1 MQYNTGN
8 NTVFFSVCSKQT
20 LTSVLLTII
29 LIIDN
34 IYLTQHTTP
43 MCSLQM
49 VMLIDLLIVRVLLL
63 LILQIVEKYIHTIY
77 RKANMIVKAGGL
89 VVKLNK
95 KLNGTT

>member
-1 MQYNTGN
+1 
-8 NTVFFSVCSKQT
+8 
-20 LTSVLLTII
+20 
-29 LIIDN
+29 
-34 IYLTQHTTP
+34 
-43 MCSLQM
+43 M